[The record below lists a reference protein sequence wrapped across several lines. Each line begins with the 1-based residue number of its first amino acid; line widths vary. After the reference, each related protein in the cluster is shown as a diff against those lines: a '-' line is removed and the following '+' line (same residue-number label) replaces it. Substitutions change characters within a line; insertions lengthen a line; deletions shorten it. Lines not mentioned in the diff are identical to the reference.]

1 MAITAHRGSVL
12 LSDGT
17 TLVEKPTIA
26 RRRAEQLAEL
36 LRGAGLTDVDYRV
49 RWHDEPQAADGAG
62 DAALRIV
69 TVELEP

>member
-49 RWHDEPQAADGAG
+49 RWHDEPQAADG